1 VLGALQLIPKGV
13 ASGECALSQHFLE
26 SHNRLMPFGRTA
38 ETKLGLNGAALSFA
52 SIIGS
57 IVLSCAMSSAV
68 LTFTSCR
75 PTSAPALSSA
85 FNQVKLTNYKVFN
98 IAKCK
103 AEVKPGAALDAC
115 YGMFL
120 PNPSFRT
127 LQQYS

>member
-1 VLGALQLIPKGV
+1 VLDALQLIPKGV

-26 SHNRLMPFGRTA
+26 CRNRLMPFGRTA

-85 FNQVKLTNYKVFN
+85 FNHVKLTKVFN
-98 IAKCK
+98 IATCK
-103 AEVKPGAALDAC
+103 ADVKSGAALDAC

-120 PNPSFRT
+120 LNPSFRT